1 MDQIQINDAVLPW
14 CVHATPLAEFD
25 AAEGSKAK
33 EACFQKHR
41 LDFTGKQ
48 FLKWN
53 DDHTEEIDGTYVT
66 TGTWPKGSMWAVN
79 PLPET
84 PTELFK
90 SPCKSGAKPPIRALM
105 AVGLYGTIPGPCAG
119 NWPTTVNIVDHVRVP
134 TNIAPGEYGIVNSL
148 RRFGTGAA
156 TLLPRKIG
164 AVVRK
169 TLLVPTH
176 PRIQS

>member
-1 MDQIQINDAVLPW
+1 MYTLPRRL
-14 CVHATPLAEFD
+14 CPLAEFD

-66 TGTWPKGSMWAVN
+66 TGTWPKGLMWAVN

-90 SPCKSGAKPPIRALM
+90 PPCKSGAKPPIRALM
-105 AVGLYGTIPGPCAG
+105 AVGLYGTNPGPCAG
-119 NWPTTVNIVDHVRVP
+119 NWPTTVNIMDHLRVP
-134 TNIAPGEYGIVNSL
+134 TNIAPGEYVLSFRWDCELTAQVWNGCSDIII
-148 RRFGTGAA
+148 TTA
-156 TLLPRKIG
+156 
-164 AVVRK
+164 
-169 TLLVPTH
+169 
-176 PRIQS
+176 